1 MWLGNLNLVPA
12 PLLFNRFCAIQ
23 SLCCIEGPGILF
35 LISPLAGLNAAIE
48 KVEQQLTQ
56 EDAA

>member
-1 MWLGNLNLVPA
+1 LGNTNVLPG
-12 PLLFNRFCAIQ
+12 PLLLNRLCATQ
-23 SLCCIEGPGILF
+23 SLWCIERAGILF
-35 LISPLAGLNAAIE
+35 LNSPLAGLNAAIE

>member
-1 MWLGNLNLVPA
+1 MWLRNTDILPA
-12 PLLFNRFCAIQ
+12 PLLLNRFCATQ
-23 SLCCIEGPGILF
+23 SLCCIEGLGILF
-35 LISPLAGLNAAIE
+35 LSSPLAGLNAAIE